1 MKATDAN
8 PNQPFWIRIDNIIK
22 NVTNQIPIGVMPITR
37 HDPKTTELEV
47 DQSHYATLIEKK
59 RTLNTVMKN
68 A

>member
-8 PNQPFWIRIDNIIK
+8 PNQPFWVRIDNIIK
-22 NVTNQIPIGVMPITR
+22 NVTNQIPIGVMPITI

-47 DQSHYATLIEKK
+47 DRSHLVTMIEQ
-59 RTLNTVMKN
+59 KN